1 MNCINR
7 AFGFVSRLNS
17 FALNFV
23 GFRFQHTTPRLS
35 TPRLSTQPRLSM
47 VTRLL
52 IASLLVCMHGLIAFA
67 AGSDW
72 PLVRGDASGTGVAV
86 GKLPADPKVLW
97 EYKTGDEKA
106 GFEGTPIIAD
116 GKILIGDFEGN
127 VHAIDLRTGKI
138 VWKAK
143 GKEGFTTAGAVSNG
157 MFVIGDFS
165 SNIYCFRVSDGEQVW
180 SVESEQQ
187 VINGGNFIG
196 NDVLLSSDSGTLFA
210 LDLKTGKQKW
220 NFETGDQL
228 RSSASL
234 WKSVALLGGCDSR
247 LHKIDVEKGVAL
259 GEGYSLMSPTLSTPN
274 IIGDI
279 AILPTQPGVVFAI
292 RLDTNETLWSYN
304 PDPSMNTDI
313 RSSSATLA
321 TITDGKIEGIV
332 VVPSRNKRLLGIDA
346 ATGKLKWE
354 VVLKKR
360 SDASPVI
367 CDGRAWLG
375 ASDGMVYGISL
386 DGKETWSYQL
396 SGQILASPAIAEDRL
411 IIATEKGSVVCFGK

>member
-1 MNCINR
+1 MNCFPQAIGIGPTDNPKSSNQR
-7 AFGFVSRLNS
+7 CLRLRFAVLHGFLCSVLFSACCAPYS
-17 FALNFV
+17 FAD
-23 GFRFQHTTPRLS
+23 
-35 TPRLSTQPRLSM
+35 
-47 VTRLL
+47 
-52 IASLLVCMHGLIAFA
+52 
-67 AGSDW
+67 SDW
-72 PLVRGDASGTGVAV
+72 PLARGDARGTGVAS
-86 GKLPADPKVLW
+86 GTLPAEPKVLW
-97 EYKTGDEKA
+97 EYKTGDDKA

-116 GKILIGDFEGN
+116 GKVLVGDFEGT
-127 VHAIDLRTGKI
+127 VHAIDIQTGNS

-165 SNIYCFRVSDGEQVW
+165 SNIYCFRVSDGEQLW
-180 SVESEQQ
+180 SIESEHQ

-196 NDVLLSSDSGTLFA
+196 DEVLLSSDSGVLFA
-210 LDLKTGKQKW
+210 LDLKSGKQKW
-220 NFETGDQL
+220 SYETGDQL

-259 GEGYSLMSPTLSTPN
+259 GESYSLMSPTLSTPN

-292 RLDTNETLWSYN
+292 RLDTNETLWSYT
-304 PDPSMNTDI
+304 PDASLNTDI

-321 TITDGKIEGIV
+321 TVNNGKIDGIV

-354 VVLKKR
+354 AVLKKR

-396 SGQILASPAIAEDRL
+396 SGQILASPAIANDRL
-411 IIATEKGSVVCFGK
+411 VIATEKGSVVCFGK